1 MMVKIAVGEN
11 DMGHVDNRSVQW
23 DKLADVL
30 TKHQQAD
37 AKGGRFFVGGYFTG
51 NERKEANLVERTL
64 LTFDADA
71 IGMTLDDV
79 ELALR
84 MNIDAAVAAYS
95 TYNHA
100 PDAPRLRIV
109 IPLSRGVSAAEYR
122 DLAKLVGDAIDIP
135 FDACSYK
142 ANQFMYMPTCPD
154 VSKAWSLCVE
164 GKPLQVGDYLN
175 NVVSIAPPK
184 HTAPD
189 DLEAA
194 LAAQPLD
201 LTEAQVIDYLKAL
214 APADMAYESW
224 IKVGAALHHQFA
236 GSNRGL
242 EVWDQWSRQ
251 DAARYD
257 QGVMAAKW
265 RSFGNSSRVITFASV
280 IYQVKDSG
288 GLGTV
293 ATTDDTGATP
303 FDALLQEAAAVHDR
317 SGYQA
322 LADRVKAMPS
332 NLLADVD
339 RSMLVEALHKG
350 WPRSVGIGKVDVRKS
365 LTPAKRSSGSGEL
378 GFSKDWVYVEVP
390 CEFRNI
396 ELNYAIKR
404 EAFNTKFANEP
415 VVLLDGRQ
423 ASVLVSESPDFVSVV
438 DTMYWPGAQTL
449 FDYAG
454 RTMLNSYRDTRV
466 LPSTTLDADGQA
478 AVDLFLSHAA
488 IILPDQ
494 VERNIMLDWLAYV
507 VQNPGKRIN
516 WAIFLQGIAG
526 AGKTYFPGVVRDIL
540 GEGNTN
546 EVTVDALVSS
556 FTGYAEGSIL
566 AIVEELRL
574 SGESKYMIIDKLKPF
589 ITNDVISV
597 VTKGKDAR
605 TVPNFTS
612 YFMLSNFKDAIPVDD
627 TDRRYCVLY
636 SAIQTEADLM
646 DAFGDKDAKDAYFT
660 TLFDSKDDNLE
671 ALAHY
676 LLTRK
681 LGAGFKPKGSAPM
694 TNAKMEMR
702 DLAVTDDTTLVID
715 AISEHACGI
724 IGEHIVDVTYLAKL
738 AMLDGDEFPQTTRV
752 KKIMMELGYSY
763 CGGNNRPNIPHKTG
777 SAKRSRHSVWFKKP
791 ETVLTANAKVIEFH
805 TDPDY
810 VPF

>member
-30 TKHQQAD
+30 TRHQQAD

-142 ANQFMYMPTCPD
+142 ANQLMYMPTCPD

-242 EVWDQWSRQ
+242 EVWDYWSQQ

-303 FDALLQEAAAVHDR
+303 FDALLQEAAAVNDR

-332 NLLADVD
+332 SLLADVD

-350 WPRSVGIGKVDVRKS
+350 WPRQVGIGKVDVRKS

-378 GFSKDWVYVEVP
+378 GFAKDWVYVEVP
-390 CEFRNI
+390 CVFHHTG
-396 ELNYAIKR
+396 LGYAIKR
-404 EAFNTKFANEP
+404 EAFNTKFANEQA
-415 VVLLDGRQ
+415 VLLDGRQ
-423 ASVLVSESPDFVSVV
+423 ASILVSESPDFVSVV
-438 DTMYWPGAQTL
+438 DNMYWPGADQL
-449 FDYAG
+449 FDYEG
-454 RTMLNSYRDTRV
+454 KSMLNSYRESGV
-466 LPSTTLDADGQA
+466 GPCNALDADGQA
-478 AVDLFLSHAA
+478 VVDMFLAHTALL
-488 IILPDQ
+488 LPDAA
-494 VERNIMLDWLAYV
+494 ERDILLDWLAYI
-507 VQNPGKRIN
+507 VQNPGKHVN
-516 WAIFLQGIAG
+516 WSVCLQGAQGCGKSYYSTVMQSVLGTNARQVSVSDIMGRFTGWAAG
-526 AGKTYFPGVVRDIL
+526 AR
-540 GEGNTN
+540 
-546 EVTVDALVSS
+546 
-556 FTGYAEGSIL
+556 L
-566 AIVEELRL
+566 AIIEEIRI
-574 SGESKYMIIDKLKPF
+574 SGDSKYAVIDRLKSF
-589 ITNDVISV
+589 IANNTVSIEA
-597 VTKGKDAR
+597 KGRDAV

-612 YFMLSNFKDAIPVDD
+612 YLMLTNHKDAIPVDSG
-627 TDRRYCVLY
+627 DRRYAVLF
-636 SAIQTEADLM
+636 AALQNKAQMAE
-646 DAFGDKDAKDAYFT
+646 AFGEGAADAAYFT
-660 TLFDSKDDNLE
+660 RLFAESSRRAD
-671 ALAHY
+671 ALAYY
-676 LLTRK
+676 LCTRAFS
-681 LGAGFKPKGSAPM
+681 AGFDAQGKAPM
-694 TNAKMEMR
+694 TNAKVQMQ
-702 DLAVTDDTTLVID
+702 DLAVTDDHQCVED
-715 AISEHACGI
+715 AIIEHGCDI
-724 IGEHIVDVTYLAKL
+724 INDQLVDVTYLAKL
-738 AMLDGDEFPQTTRV
+738 VMLEGGDFPQTSALRKSMV
-752 KKIMMELGYSY
+752 ELGYTF
-763 CGGNNRPNIPHKTG
+763 CGRNNRPNIPEKTG
-777 SAKRSRHSVWFKKP
+777 SSRRARHSFWYKFP
-791 ETVLTANAKVIEFH
+791 ETSETGKEKIVEVH

-810 VPF
+810 IPF

>member
-1 MMVKIAVGEN
+1 MKMQIAVGT
-11 DMGHVDNRSVQW
+11 DLGHIDNVVVTW
-23 DKLADVL
+23 ADFRKAL
-30 TKHQQAD
+30 TRHKVAT
-37 AKGGRFFVGGYFTG
+37 AKGGKYFVGGYFNG
-51 NERKEANLVERTL
+51 HERREANMVSRTV
-64 LTFDADA
+64 LTFDVDA
-71 IGMTLDDV
+71 PTMPLDEM
-79 ELALR
+79 ELALE
-84 MNIDAAVAAYS
+84 MHLGCGLVAYS
-95 TYNHA
+95 TYNHTA
-100 PDAPRLRIV
+100 DEPRIRIV
-109 IPLSRGVSAAEYR
+109 IPLSRAVTPAEHGP
-122 DLAKLVGDAIDIP
+122 LAKAVGDELGIP
-135 FDACSYK
+135 LDACSFK
-142 ANQFMYMPTCPD
+142 ANQAMYLPTCPD
-154 VSKAWSLCVE
+154 VSKAWALDVDGE
-164 GKPLQVGDYLN
+164 PLQVGDYLS
-175 NVVSIAPPK
+175 NVVSISGPRRD
-184 HTAPD
+184 TGD

-201 LTEAQVIDYLKAL
+201 I
-214 APADMAYESW
+214 DMATIHEYLRACTPAMLTYDEW
-224 IKVGAALHHQFA
+224 VRVGAALHHQFQGGA
-236 GSNRGL
+236 EGL
-242 EVWDQWSRQ
+242 DLWHYWSAE
-251 DAARYD
+251 DAERYD
-257 QGVMAAKW
+257 SATIETKW
-265 RSFGNSSRVITFASV
+265 RSFGKGSRMVTFASV
-280 IYQVKDSG
+280 IHMVKDRG

-293 ATTDDTGATP
+293 TTTDDTGATP
-303 FDALLQEAAAVHDR
+303 FDVLLQEAAAVSDR

-350 WPRSVGIGKVDVRKS
+350 WPKSVGIGKVDVRKS

-378 GFSKDWVYVEVP
+378 GFAKDWVYVEVP

-466 LPSTTLDADGQA
+466 LPSATLDTRGQA

-660 TLFDSKDDNLE
+660 ALFDSKDDNLE